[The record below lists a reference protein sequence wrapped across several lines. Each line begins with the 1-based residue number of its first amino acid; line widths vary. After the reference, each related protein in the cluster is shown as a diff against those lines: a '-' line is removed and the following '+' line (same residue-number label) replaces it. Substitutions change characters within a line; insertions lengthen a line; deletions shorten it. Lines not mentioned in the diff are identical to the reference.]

1 MKIVR
6 DRDGDAVRVALT
18 GELDLASS
26 DDVRSCLEEALAET
40 RPARL
45 LVDMDGVAFCDS
57 TGIEALILA
66 RQAAVAQGTRLELV
80 NVHGIARTTLEITG
94 VLRLFS

>member
-1 MKIVR
+1 MKIIGR
-6 DRDGDAVRVALT
+6 QDGDAVRVALT

-26 DDVRSCLEEALAET
+26 DEVRSYIEQALAT
-40 RPARL
+40 THPARV

-57 TGIEALILA
+57 TGIEALIRA
-66 RQAAVAQGTRLELV
+66 RATAVAQGARLELV

-94 VLRLFS
+94 VLPLFS

>member
-6 DRDGDAVRVALT
+6 RRDGDAVRVALT

-26 DDVRSCLEEALAET
+26 DEVRSFIEAALAET
-40 RPARL
+40 RPARV

-57 TGIEALILA
+57 TGIEALIRA
-66 RQAAVAQGTRLELV
+66 RAAAIAQGSRIELV

-94 VLRLFS
+94 VLPLFS

>member
-6 DRDGDAVRVALT
+6 RRDGDAVRVALT

-26 DDVRSCLEEALAET
+26 DEVRSFIEQALVET
-40 RPARL
+40 RPARV

-57 TGIEALILA
+57 TGIEALIRA
-66 RQAAVAQGTRLELV
+66 RAAAVAQGAKIELV

-94 VLRLFS
+94 VLSLFS